1 MQFQA
6 FSLTEVLAALPTPD
20 SGGRRYVEPF
30 TRGRVRLGLYA
41 PDPVDLQQPHTQD
54 EFYIVVRGSAV
65 LVQETARA
73 PCAAGDA
80 LFVAAG
86 QVHRFEELSPDFA
99 AWVVFFDA
107 PGDTPG

>member
-1 MQFQA
+1 M
-6 FSLTEVLAALPTPD
+6 LAALPALD
-20 SGGRRYVEPF
+20 SGARRYVEPF

-41 PDPVDLQQPHTQD
+41 PYPLDPQQPHAQD
-54 EFYIVVRGSAV
+54 EVYIVVRGSAV
-65 LVQETARA
+65 LVQDAARA

-86 QVHRFEELSPDFA
+86 QAHRFEELSSDFA

-107 PGDTPG
+107 PD